1 MQVDTFFKHY
11 SVTANPFAAEEA
23 RLDPIFSQL
32 LAGGATHPDYPK
44 IAGQVD
50 QPSTAVVFGE
60 KGSGKTAM
68 RLLMGQQIA
77 EHNQQNPDRKVLI
90 VAYDDLNPVL
100 DRLLRVRKQNTDAM
114 LKQLRLEDH
123 QDAILARAVTR
134 LTQAILGDTETGDAE
149 ALVLDDATRKKL
161 RKLPKSN
168 RTDLAVLAALY
179 DQPRSG
185 DTPQRFDRLRKA
197 LRVGTGLAPT
207 MGKLCI
213 ASTVAT
219 AAALVLGVW
228 KFALGSDSSG
238 PWWLIPA
245 FAAAAGLTLI
255 GWGFWLFNWFKL
267 WAKSRKAIK
276 DTPAIQRETN
286 ELRAMLAAL
295 PIGAADGQPLPVP
308 ARPGQTLSDARY
320 QLTRKLVD
328 LLLELGYTGVII
340 FVDRVDEPTVVHGDA
355 EKMKAI
361 TWPMFDNKFLKQDR
375 IGIKLLLPLELGYM
389 LKREGPAFFQEARLD
404 KQNLVEKLTWSG
416 ATLYDLCTLR
426 LRAVSTPGT
435 TGEDGQPIKLTD
447 LFEDDVDPSMLID
460 ALDQM
465 HQPRDAF
472 KFLYAVVQEH
482 CKLVP
487 EDDGRFQIARLTLET
502 VRKQQS
508 QRVQELHRGLGPA

>member
-1 MQVDTFFKHY
+1 MQVETFFKHY
-11 SVTANPFAAEEA
+11 RITANPFAAEEA

-32 LAGGATHPDYPK
+32 LAGGATHPDFPK

-77 EHNQQNPDRKVLI
+77 EHNAAHPDRKVLI

-100 DRLLRVRKQNTDAM
+100 DRLLRVRKQDVASM
-114 LKQLRLEDH
+114 LDKLRLEDH

-134 LTQAILGDTETGDAE
+134 LTQAILGDPDTGDAE
-149 ALVLDDATRKKL
+149 ALPLDDATRKKL
-161 RKLPKSN
+161 RKLPKPARLS
-168 RTDLAVLAALY
+168 LAVLAALY

-185 DTPQRFDRLRKA
+185 ATPQRFDRLRKA

-207 MGKLCI
+207 MGKLAV

-219 AAALVLGVW
+219 AAAGVLGLWEFV
-228 KFALGSDSSG
+228 FAGDSG
-238 PWWLIPA
+238 PLWLIPA

-267 WAKSRKAIK
+267 WAKSRKAVK
-276 DTPAIQRETN
+276 DTPAIQRETG
-286 ELRAMLAAL
+286 ELRAMLATL

-308 ARPGQTLSDARY
+308 ARPGQTLSDSRY

-328 LLLELGYTGVII
+328 LLLELGYTGVVI

-361 TWPMFDNKFLKQDR
+361 TWPMFDNKFL
-375 IGIKLLLPLELGYM
+375 
-389 LKREGPAFFQEARLD
+389 
-404 KQNLVEKLTWSG
+404 
-416 ATLYDLCTLR
+416 
-426 LRAVSTPGT
+426 
-435 TGEDGQPIKLTD
+435 
-447 LFEDDVDPSMLID
+447 
-460 ALDQM
+460 
-465 HQPRDAF
+465 
-472 KFLYAVVQEH
+472 
-482 CKLVP
+482 
-487 EDDGRFQIARLTLET
+487 
-502 VRKQQS
+502 
-508 QRVQELHRGLGPA
+508 